1 MNTKLQQTIGA
12 IKLGAKRNA
21 PELLLGLGLVTGT
34 ACVVLTGRAS
44 VKAAEIQRNFVSDKE
59 QLDIEWANH
68 AIVEEDGKNI
78 VRKMYTKYALDLTKQ
93 YAIPVGLYAATVA
106 SVFASYKI
114 QKNRNMAL
122 SAALTACT
130 TAYASLLGKLR
141 NGAAAGLT
149 AKEVMDG
156 IEARLT
162 TDEEGNI
169 ITEKVQCEAV
179 GGLYTSRFDRY
190 SPCWTNNKWQN
201 EATLRSEQNWAND
214 RLTLQGYV
222 FLNDVYDRLG
232 LPPTRAGQ
240 VVGWTNS
247 GNGDGYVDF
256 GIKDAEERHDVGYD
270 TNAFDLEFNVDGDI
284 LNILGKE

>member
-1 MNTKLQQTIGA
+1 MNIKLQQTIGA

-34 ACVVLTGRAS
+34 ACVALTGRAS

-68 AIVEEDGKNI
+68 TIVEEEGKVI
-78 VRKMYTKYALDLTKQ
+78 IRKMYTKYALDLAKE

-156 IEARLT
+156 IEAKIT
-162 TDEEGNI
+162 TDENGIEVV
-169 ITEKVQCEAV
+169 EKVQGEAV
-179 GGLYTSRFDRY
+179 DGMYAVRFDKY
-190 SPCWTNNKWQN
+190 SPCWEDNKWQN
-201 EATLRSEQNWAND
+201 EATLRAEQNWAND

-222 FLNDVYDRLG
+222 FLNDIYHRLG
-232 LPPTRAGQ
+232 LPPTIAGQ
-240 VVGWTNS
+240 MVGWAANS
-247 GNGDGYVDF
+247 NGDGYVDF
-256 GIKDAEERHDVGYD
+256 GIKDAEERDDAGFDY
-270 TNAFDLEFNVDGDI
+270 NAFDLEFNVDGDI
-284 LNILGKE
+284 LNVLKK